1 MKVGGWA
8 VSVLIDGSP
17 PQAKLGIDWDSALGI
32 DRDSTLKPPRDRLG
46 QYIKAN

>member
-17 PQAKLGIDWDSALGI
+17 PQAKLGIDWDSALGP
-32 DRDSTLKPPRDRLG
+32 DKDRLG
-46 QYIKAN
+46 QYVKAN